1 MEQMQDVSK
10 EYLTTQSQEKVEGNA
25 SGIAFPTTTE
35 EVQALVR
42 QANAEG
48 AAIIPVGGRTGL
60 TSATYPTNG
69 EYLISSEKMDKIV
82 KLDEVNSTLT
92 IQAGVTLGA
101 IIDYLEDTDYF
112 YAPDPGSKQA
122 TIGGMAATNA
132 GGMTAIKY
140 GVTRDNIVSF
150 TVVLPNGEAI
160 KVGTNNKKNASGY
173 DLKNIFIGAEGTLG
187 IMTEVEILLRPRTAY
202 EQSILIGFENLDD
215 VTKMI
220 VEILNSNVLPKSLE
234 VLEKDSIATAEKF
247 VGHKLPEVAGEAH
260 LIMSLDGDNT
270 DVIDAEIEN
279 LRALAQNTNAS
290 GFLVLN
296 EEDEKLA
303 WNVRDNILTAIASSG
318 VWKMYDPV
326 VPNNRIAD
334 LINQAKASAKELNIV
349 SAFFGHAGDGNIH
362 ICLLNDGQSE
372 ADWDKLLD
380 EFEERTYQLVSDL
393 GGLPAAEHG
402 IGLERRDLMQ
412 VFFTDEYIGAMKA
425 IKDALDPKGIMNPGK
440 LFE

>member
-1 MEQMQDVSK
+1 MQDVSK
-10 EYLTTQSQEKVEGNA
+10 EYLTTQSQEKVEGQA

-35 EVQALVR
+35 EVQALVK
-42 QANAEG
+42 QAYEEG
-48 AAIIPVGGRTGL
+48 NAIIPVGARTGL
-60 TSATYPTNG
+60 TSATYPTQG
-69 EYLISSEKMDKIV
+69 EYLIGLEKMNKIIGM
-82 KLDEVNSTLT
+82 DEDNATLT
-92 IQAGVTLGA
+92 VQAGVTLGQ
-101 IIDYLEDTDYF
+101 IINYLEDTDYF
-112 YAPDPGSKQA
+112 YAPDPGSKNA

-150 TVVLPNGEAI
+150 TVVLPNGNVIRA
-160 KVGTNNKKNASGY
+160 GSNNKKNASGY
-173 DLKNIFIGAEGTLG
+173 DLKNLFIGAEGTLG
-187 IMTEVEILLRPRTAY
+187 IMTEVDVLLRPRTTY
-202 EQSILIGFENLDD
+202 EQSILIGFNNLDD
-215 VTKMI
+215 VSNMI

-234 VLEKDSIATAEKF
+234 VLEKDSIATSEKF

-260 LIMSLDGDNT
+260 LLMSLDGDNT
-270 DVIDAEIEN
+270 EVIDADVET
-279 LRALAQNTNAS
+279 LRTLAQASNAS
-290 GFLVLN
+290 GFLALD
-296 EEDEKLA
+296 EENNKLA

-318 VWKMYDPV
+318 IWKMYDPV

-334 LINQAKASAKELNIV
+334 LINQAKDIANELEIV